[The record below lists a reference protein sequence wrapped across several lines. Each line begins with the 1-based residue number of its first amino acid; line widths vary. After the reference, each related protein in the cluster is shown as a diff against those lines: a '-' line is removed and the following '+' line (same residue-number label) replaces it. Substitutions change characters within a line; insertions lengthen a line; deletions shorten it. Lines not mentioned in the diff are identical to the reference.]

1 MSKFHGFIFNMGCLF
16 SFFLIKIKVATKRK
30 ERNVHYIQCFIGFYQ
45 QVIILYQYPIP
56 NYDIFFSF
64 EILFCFQSDSGMIL
78 WTTSP
83 PLPSMFYRINQPGEF
98 SPCLI
103 NVQLALLF
111 GMVRFQNISCQK
123 NLDKLSVLMKKDI
136 IVGLQRCNRKKG
148 TC

>member
-1 MSKFHGFIFNMGCLF
+1 MCITYSALLAFISKSLF
-16 SFFLIKIKVATKRK
+16 CTSTQFQIMTF
-30 ERNVHYIQCFIGFYQ
+30 
-45 QVIILYQYPIP
+45 
-56 NYDIFFSF
+56 FFSF

-111 GMVRFQNISCQK
+111 GMVRF
-123 NLDKLSVLMKKDI
+123 
-136 IVGLQRCNRKKG
+136 
-148 TC
+148 